1 MSKYVL
7 HDSLIIV
14 REGERVVLPR
24 DDRLL
29 LDVLVHYHDNA
40 VVAHPGSVRTFLALR
55 QHFLWKSMRKTV
67 DEYIRTCETC
77 ARNKSGDRRRGHNQ
91 PLPIPTASW
100 TNISIDFV
108 TGLPESEGFDAVYV
122 VVCRLSKRARYL
134 PTRKDASASD
144 VALLFFKVSWLAMA
158 HRGPSYP
165 IATRSFSVTCGKRW
179 QGSCKSSSR

>member
-55 QHFLWKSMRKTV
+55 QHFLWKSMRKMV
-67 DEYIRTCETC
+67 DEHMR
-77 ARNKSGDRRRGHNQ
+77 D
-91 PLPIPTASW
+91 
-100 TNISIDFV
+100 
-108 TGLPESEGFDAVYV
+108 
-122 VVCRLSKRARYL
+122 VC
-134 PTRKDASASD
+134 P
-144 VALLFFKVSWLAMA
+144 
-158 HRGPSYP
+158 
-165 IATRSFSVTCGKRW
+165 
-179 QGSCKSSSR
+179 Q